1 MLVRDRQAS
10 AFSVSLAIHLAS
22 FAMLLLA
29 MRQAAHAP
37 VPAPATAD
45 RVIPRMVWLN
55 APGPGGGGGGGGD
68 HMKEPA
74 RRAEMPGRDAI
85 TVPAAKPREPDF
97 SKPATPEPDPIPQ
110 LIIPVARQAS
120 ATGCADADWCDQR
133 APEPDAVTGAGRRR
147 RRGNW
152 QRTGRRAG
160 HRGRGSAR
168 DGIGGTGGGAYQPGN
183 GVTMPVEIK
192 KGVPRY
198 TTEAMRARI
207 QGSIMVE
214 CVVETTGACTD
225 IRVKRSFDPAFGL
238 DQEAINAAA
247 QWRFRPGMRLGQ
259 AVPVVVTMEIAFAL
273 R

>member
-1 MLVRDRQAS
+1 MLVRDRRAS

-22 FAMLLLA
+22 FAMLLLG
-29 MRQAAHAP
+29 MRHAVPAP
-37 VPAPATAD
+37 VPAPETAN
-45 RVIPRMVWLN
+45 RALTRMVWLN

-85 TVPAAKPREPDF
+85 TVPSAKPREPDF
-97 SKPATPEPDPIPQ
+97 SKPATPEPDPVPQ
-110 LIIPVARQAS
+110 LIIPVASQAS
-120 ATGCADADWCDQR
+120 A
-133 APEPDAVTGAGRRR
+133 PDALTQIGAINTLPSLTPSQGPGGGGGAGTGRGPGDGPGTGAGL
-147 RRGNW
+147 GP
-152 QRTGRRAG
+152 GRDR
-160 HRGRGSAR
+160 
-168 DGIGGTGGGAYQPGN
+168 GTGGDAYQAGN
-183 GVTMPVEIK
+183 GVSMPVEIK

-214 CVVETTGACTD
+214 CVVDTTGACTN
-225 IRVKRSFDPAFGL
+225 IRVRRSFDPAFGL

>member
-1 MLVRDRQAS
+1 MRIRDRQAS
-10 AFSVSLAIHLAS
+10 ALSVSLAIHLAS
-22 FAMLLLA
+22 CAMLLLA
-29 MRQAAHAP
+29 MRQAVLVPVSAP
-37 VPAPATAD
+37 ETAD
-45 RVIPRMVWLN
+45 RAIPRMVWLN

-85 TVPAAKPREPDF
+85 TVPAARPREPDF
-97 SKPATPEPDPIPQ
+97 SKLATREPDPVPQ

-120 ATGCADADWCDQR
+120 A
-133 APEPDAVTGAGRRR
+133 PDAVTQIGAINALPSLTPSQGPGDGRGAG
-147 RRGNW
+147 
-152 QRTGRRAG
+152 TGRGPGDGPGTGAG
-160 HRGRGSAR
+160 LGPGRDR
-168 DGIGGTGGGAYQPGN
+168 GTGGDAYQPGN

-214 CVVETTGACTD
+214 CVVDTTGACTN
-225 IRVKRSFDPAFGL
+225 IRVRRSFDPAFGL

>member
-1 MLVRDRQAS
+1 
-10 AFSVSLAIHLAS
+10 
-22 FAMLLLA
+22 
-29 MRQAAHAP
+29 
-37 VPAPATAD
+37 
-45 RVIPRMVWLN
+45 
-55 APGPGGGGGGGGD
+55 
-68 HMKEPA
+68 
-74 RRAEMPGRDAI
+74 MPGRDAI

-97 SKPATPEPDPIPQ
+97 SKPATPEPDPVPQ

-120 ATGCADADWCDQR
+120 A
-133 APEPDAVTGAGRRR
+133 PDALTQIGAINALPSLTPSQGPGEGSGAG
-147 RRGNW
+147 
-152 QRTGRRAG
+152 TGRGPGDGPGAG
-160 HRGRGSAR
+160 AGLGPGRDR
-168 DGIGGTGGGAYQPGN
+168 GTGGDAYQPGN

-214 CVVETTGACTD
+214 CVVDTTGACTN
-225 IRVKRSFDPAFGL
+225 IRVRRSFDPAFGL